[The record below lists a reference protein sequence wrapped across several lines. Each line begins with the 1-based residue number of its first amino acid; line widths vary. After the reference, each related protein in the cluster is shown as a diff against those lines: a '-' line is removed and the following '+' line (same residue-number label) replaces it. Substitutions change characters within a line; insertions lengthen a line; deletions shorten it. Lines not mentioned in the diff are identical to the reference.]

1 MKEKKETPFIFG
13 KIVSAA
19 FFTDRTE
26 ETGHL
31 AGNFNSLI
39 NTVIIS
45 PRRWGKLSLVQ
56 KASEITQQN
65 NSLIKFCFIDM
76 FNVRSEDK
84 FYQHFM
90 HEILKTTSG
99 KIYEILEL
107 ARNFLSKVVPRFSF
121 SPAPDND
128 FSISLDWKE
137 VKKQIDE
144 ILDLPEKIALVKGI
158 RLMVCIDEFQNI
170 SGFEKPAEFQ
180 KKLRAHW
187 QKHQNVGY
195 CLYGSKRHMLLDVF
209 NSQGMP
215 FYNFGDVIYLEK
227 ISEKHW
233 IPFIQER
240 FAGTGK
246 KILEEVANQ
255 ICFLAENHS
264 FYVQQLAHLCWLRTK
279 TSCTKELV
287 NESYESLLL
296 QLSFLYQTNTDGL
309 SNTQVNFLEAVLRD
323 EEKISSKDIIMTYK
337 LGTSSNVSRIKGAL
351 INKEIIEIRGNK
363 IYFIDPM
370 YKNWLKKHYF
380 KLS

>member
-1 MKEKKETPFIFG
+1 METPFIFG
-13 KIVSAA
+13 KIASAA

-45 PRRWGKLSLVQ
+45 PRRWGKSSLVQ
-56 KASEITQQN
+56 KAAEITQQN
-65 NSLIKFCFIDM
+65 NPIIKFCFIDM
-76 FNVRSEDK
+76 FNVRSEEQ
-84 FYQHFM
+84 FYQHFL

-99 KIYEILEL
+99 KTDEILES
-107 ARNFLSKVVPRFSF
+107 ARNFLSRVVPRISF

-137 VKKQIDE
+137 VKKQTDE
-144 ILDLPEKIALVKGI
+144 ILDLPEKIAKVKNI
-158 RLMVCIDEFQNI
+158 RLMICIDEFQNI
-170 SGFEKPAEFQ
+170 SGFEKPVEFQ

-187 QKHQNVGY
+187 QKHQNVAY

-246 KILEEVANQ
+246 TIREEVAKQ
-255 ICFLAENHS
+255 ICFLADNHS
-264 FYVQQLAHLCWLRTK
+264 FYVQQLAHLCWLRAK
-279 TSCTKELV
+279 TSCTSEQV
-287 NESYESLLL
+287 TEAYENLLL

-309 SNTQVNFLEAVLRD
+309 SNTQVNFLEAVLKG

-337 LGTSSNVSRIKGAL
+337 LGTSSNVNRIKGAL
-351 INKEIIEIRGNK
+351 ISKEIIEIRGNK
-363 IYFIDPM
+363 IEFIDPM

-380 KLS
+380 NLF